1 MTPYFHPITIRY
13 NDLDPQGHVNNAAY
27 LVYLEEARVGYIKH
41 LGLWKGSFLDIGII
55 VADLHITYKQPVLY
69 SQTLKIGAQVIR
81 LGTKSMKMEH
91 TFEDSSGTIYATAA
105 VVLVAY
111 DYRAGHSVPVPDEW
125 RRAISSFES
134 LPSGSSEA
142 G

>member
-1 MTPYFHPITIRY
+1 MSPYFHPISIRY

-41 LGLWKGSFLDIGII
+41 LGLWKGTFLDIGII
-55 VADLHITYKQPVLY
+55 VADVHVTYKQPVLY
-69 SQTLKIGAQVIR
+69 NQSLRIGVQVTH

-91 TFEDSSGTIYATAA
+91 TFEDESGTIYATAE
-105 VVLVAY
+105 VVLVTF
-111 DYRAGHSVPVPDEW
+111 DYRGGQSMPVPDEW

-134 LPSGSSEA
+134 IPSSGSNA